1 MKEVARKLPLFIFT
15 VISTKMKP
23 FYSILFLLVFLSCN
37 NGNNNASGG
46 DSVVLNYENIPPERK
61 TVNPNAVKTYE
72 ETIKSFETTDEFK
85 VGLYETKE
93 TFHYLIKI
101 QYKSLDEEDTLKVP
115 NFGIQPAVEIVKG
128 DSIRPS
134 CIVGFYDEKK
144 QFRESKLIYFADN
157 ELKVHVLKHYAV
169 ATYESPAK

>member
-1 MKEVARKLPLFIFT
+1 MKSFF
-15 VISTKMKP
+15 
-23 FYSILFLLVFLSCN
+23 SILFLLVLISCN
-37 NGNNNASGG
+37 AGNNKASGG
-46 DSVVLNYENIPPERK
+46 DSMVNYENISPERK

-93 TFHYLIKI
+93 TFHYLVKV
-101 QYKSLDEEDTLKVP
+101 QYKNLDEEDTLKVP
-115 NFGIQPAVEIVKG
+115 NFGIRPAVEIVKG

-144 QFRESKLIYFADN
+144 QFRESKLIYFEDN
-157 ELKVHVLKHYAV
+157 SLKIKVLKHYAV
-169 ATYESPAK
+169 ATYQSEAQ